1 MYTKPRRR
9 KRLRGSFFYL
19 PYTFAG
25 SRQNKLYFNTLVL
38 LILDCL
44 FACHR
49 LLRVLSHTVNILEL
63 FDYKL
68 LYREGVAAATP
79 NYSYSYFTIAF
90 TASSPS
96 TATTTTP

>member
-1 MYTKPRRR
+1 MLSTSGACFVSAFDLRRR
-9 KRLRGSFFYL
+9 KTERTLFQYFSIINIKPLVRLSQGNCRFRGTR
-19 PYTFAG
+19 P
-25 SRQNKLYFNTLVL
+25 
-38 LILDCL
+38 
-44 FACHR
+44 
-49 LLRVLSHTVNILEL
+49 NILEL